1 MLLLIDAGNTAI
13 KWATLESAS
22 VPTRLGGWQQ
32 SGSCSQD
39 QVMQLATVWRAAMV
53 TSAALTRVLVS
64 NVAGPALGAAL
75 SAQLHAAFGPALRL
89 EWFASQPSCAG
100 VRNGYRDPAQL
111 GCDRFAAAIAARALF
126 PTQALIIATC
136 GTATTVDALAADG
149 VFLGGMI
156 LPGLGLMA
164 RALASNTAQLPLSAA
179 QAAIPA
185 QVLQRFADNTADAIA
200 SGCLAAQ
207 VGAIER
213 ALALHAQQQVG
224 AADGLDGPVR
234 CLLAGGAAALIAPHL
249 TAPCERVDNL
259 VLIGL
264 QVAAMDDGTTC

>member
-1 MLLLIDAGNTAI
+1 MLLLVDAGNTSI
-13 KWATLESAS
+13 KWATVELAATA
-22 VPTRLGGWQQ
+22 TRLGDWRQ
-32 SGSCSQD
+32 SGACAQP
-39 QVMQLATVWRAAMV
+39 QVAQLGAVWRALPV
-53 TSAALTRVLVS
+53 TRVLLS
-64 NVAGPALGAAL
+64 NVAGAALGAAL
-75 SAQLHAAFGPALRL
+75 SAQLQAAFGPALRPA
-89 EWFASQPSCAG
+89 WFASQPARAG
-100 VRNGYRDPAQL
+100 VRNAYRDPAQL

-126 PTQALIIATC
+126 PAQALIIATC
-136 GTATTVDALAADG
+136 GTATTVDALSADG

-164 RALASNTAQLPLSAA
+164 RALASNTAQLPLSAEQVA
-179 QAAIPA
+179 LPA

-213 ALALHAQQQVG
+213 ALALQ
-224 AADGLDGPVR
+224 AAAGTPVR

-249 TAPCERVDNL
+249 TVACERVDNL

-264 QVAAMDDGTTC
+264 QVVAMDGGATC